1 MHIHTIKNNGRIG
14 NLWVKK
20 ISELTTV
27 GVINKTICDHLVVD
41 RILKGVDWVRWLRL
55 RSAYRNS

>member
-41 RILKGVDWVRWLRL
+41 RILKGVD
-55 RSAYRNS
+55 